1 MMLIELQSSDPDD
14 RRSTSGFCGFLGS
27 NPMSWHSKKQ
37 HTVSRSSTEAKYRS
51 FANLTE
57 EVTWLQAL
65 LTELQIPSL
74 KQLVLWCDNLSMIM
88 FSSNPIQHAITEH
101 IELDLYL

>member
-37 HTVSRSSTEAKYRS
+37 HTVSRSSTEA
-51 FANLTE
+51 TG
-57 EVTWLQAL
+57 V
-65 LTELQIPSL
+65 SL
-74 KQLVLWCDNLSMIM
+74 I
-88 FSSNPIQHAITEH
+88 
-101 IELDLYL
+101 